1 MTWLVAGASLV
12 ATWLNIRKTRACFL
26 IWLGTNI
33 TWAIYDFAHGLPA
46 QGCLMLAYAPQPA
59 LLQSPENELRVGVA
73 VLDQQDFYQLVNKW
87 DSAHGVT
94 AATGPIVVVTR
105 ATENRTI
112 MSRPYLWRQR

>member
-1 MTWLVAGASLV
+1 MRPSDVPVRTKPKQIV
-12 ATWLNIRKTRACFL
+12 
-26 IWLGTNI
+26 
-33 TWAIYDFAHGLPA
+33 
-46 QGCLMLAYAPQPA
+46 QGRLSILDDLHVTPQPA